1 MGWRQDEVL
10 NGRLDKFLAQHPPGV
25 DVRLLAD
32 GSLNIRALIGVEGSV
47 NAWQK
52 CGTIDEAATLARAKN
67 PRVRGIAEAKER
79 ARARLDALR
88 RKRMGLPPRKF
99 DAAAATRTLVRSDGH
114 GGRSKARDALLRV
127 DESLSHA
134 TKFVRRLGL
143 TDYTARAPGADP
155 SQYVLIIGDSAA
167 CQESERVAPLVTK
180 VYEIF
185 LDLKRNGDGRD
196 DATIINEVMMNEKL
210 DVALWDALGYNIREC
225 RDEIFRWYRC
235 GTLNR
240 GKVFLR
246 ESLLYAPLPLLYAG
260 DRESH
265 VYSAYAKHW
274 CNLARIELNKLWES
288 YSERRSWYEQEI
300 RAGRQAYFRADVRE
314 LMAGAR
320 DKYDEKKKKED
331 NTAADAD
338 GDAAMA

>member
-1 MGWRQDEVL
+1 MDYKEGAVRK
-10 NGRLDKFLAQHPPGV
+10 GRLKKFLAQHPPGV

-210 DVALWDALGYNIREC
+210 DVALWDALGYDIREF

-320 DKYDEKKKKED
+320 DKYDDKKKKDAE
-331 NTAADAD
+331 ADAAVD
-338 GDAAMA
+338 REA

>member
-1 MGWRQDEVL
+1 MGWRQDEVP

-210 DVALWDALGYNIREC
+210 DVALWDALGYDIREF

-320 DKYDEKKKKED
+320 DKYNKKK
-331 NTAADAD
+331 NTDAEADAAVD
-338 GDAAMA
+338 REA

>member
-1 MGWRQDEVL
+1 MGWRQDEVP

-114 GGRSKARDALLRV
+114 GGRSEARDALLRV
-127 DESLSHA
+127 DESLLHA
-134 TKFVRRLGL
+134 TRFVRRLGL
-143 TDYTARAPGADP
+143 TGYTARAPGADP

-210 DVALWDALGYNIREC
+210 DVALWDALGYDIREF

-320 DKYDEKKKKED
+320 DKYDDKKKKDAE
-331 NTAADAD
+331 ADAAVD
-338 GDAAMA
+338 REA

>member
-1 MGWRQDEVL
+1 MGWRQDEVP

-134 TKFVRRLGL
+134 TRFVRRLGL

-210 DVALWDALGYNIREC
+210 DVALWDALGYDIREF

-246 ESLLYAPLPLLYAG
+246 ESLLYAPVPLLYAG

-320 DKYDEKKKKED
+320 DKYDDKKKKDAE
-331 NTAADAD
+331 ADAAVD
-338 GDAAMA
+338 REA

>member
-1 MGWRQDEVL
+1 
-10 NGRLDKFLAQHPPGV
+10 
-25 DVRLLAD
+25 
-32 GSLNIRALIGVEGSV
+32 
-47 NAWQK
+47 
-52 CGTIDEAATLARAKN
+52 
-67 PRVRGIAEAKER
+67 
-79 ARARLDALR
+79 
-88 RKRMGLPPRKF
+88 MGLPPRKF

-210 DVALWDALGYNIREC
+210 DVALWDALGYDIREF
-225 RDEIFRWYRC
+225 RDEIFKWYRC

-320 DKYDEKKKKED
+320 DKYDDKKKKDAE
-331 NTAADAD
+331 ADAAVD
-338 GDAAMA
+338 REA

>member
-1 MGWRQDEVL
+1 MG
-10 NGRLDKFLAQHPPGV
+10 DKL
-25 DVRLLAD
+25 
-32 GSLNIRALIGVEGSV
+32 
-47 NAWQK
+47 
-52 CGTIDEAATLARAKN
+52 T
-67 PRVRGIAEAKER
+67 KER
-79 ARARLDALR
+79 KSKKSKSSRGGS
-88 RKRMGLPPRKF
+88 GL
-99 DAAAATRTLVRSDGH
+99 S
-114 GGRSKARDALLRV
+114 
-127 DESLSHA
+127 
-134 TKFVRRLGL
+134 
-143 TDYTARAPGADP
+143 
-155 SQYVLIIGDSAA
+155 
-167 CQESERVAPLVTK
+167 
-180 VYEIF
+180 
-185 LDLKRNGDGRD
+185 
-196 DATIINEVMMNEKL
+196 
-210 DVALWDALGYNIREC
+210 WDALGYDIREF

-320 DKYDEKKKKED
+320 DKYDGKKKK
-331 NTAADAD
+331 DA
-338 GDAAMA
+338 

>member
-1 MGWRQDEVL
+1 MDWREDEVGM
-10 NGRLDKFLAQHPPGV
+10 GRLDKFLAQHPPGV

-67 PRVRGIAEAKER
+67 PRVRGIAEAREK

-210 DVALWDALGYNIREC
+210 DVALWDALGYDIREF
-225 RDEIFRWYRC
+225 RDEIFKWYRC

-320 DKYDEKKKKED
+320 DKYDDKKKKDAE
-331 NTAADAD
+331 ADAAVD
-338 GDAAMA
+338 REA

>member
-210 DVALWDALGYNIREC
+210 DVALWDALGYDIREF

-320 DKYDEKKKKED
+320 DKYDDKKKKDAE
-331 NTAADAD
+331 ADAAVD
-338 GDAAMA
+338 REA

>member
-1 MGWRQDEVL
+1 MGWRQDEGP

-210 DVALWDALGYNIREC
+210 DVALWDALGYDIREF

-320 DKYDEKKKKED
+320 DKYDDKKKKDAE
-331 NTAADAD
+331 ADAAVD
-338 GDAAMA
+338 REA

>member
-1 MGWRQDEVL
+1 MGWREGEVGK
-10 NGRLDKFLAQHPPGV
+10 GRLDKFLARHPPGV
-25 DVRLLAD
+25 DVNLLAD
-32 GSLNIRALIGVEGSV
+32 GSLNIRARIGANE
-47 NAWQK
+47 WQK
-52 CGTIDEAATLARAKN
+52 CGTIEEAERVARAKN
-67 PRVRGIAEAKER
+67 PRVRGIAEAREK
-79 ARARLDALR
+79 ARARLDELR
-88 RKRMGLPPRKF
+88 RKRLGLPPRKF

-114 GGRSKARDALLRV
+114 GGRSQARYALLRV
-127 DESLSHA
+127 DESLLHTTRA
-134 TKFVRRLGL
+134 IHRLGF
-143 TDYTARAPGADP
+143 TDFTARAPGACF
-155 SQYVLIIGDSAA
+155 SQYVCFLGDAAA
-167 CQESERVAPLVTK
+167 CQASQRLAPLVTK

-246 ESLLYAPLPLLYAG
+246 ESLLYAPVPLLYAG

-300 RAGRQAYFRADVRE
+300 RAGREAYFREDVRE

-320 DKYDEKKKKED
+320 DKYDKKKED